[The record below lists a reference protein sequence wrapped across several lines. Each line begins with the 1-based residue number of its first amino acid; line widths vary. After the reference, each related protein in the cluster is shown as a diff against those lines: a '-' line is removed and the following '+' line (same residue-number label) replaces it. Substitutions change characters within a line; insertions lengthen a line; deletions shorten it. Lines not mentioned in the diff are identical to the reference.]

1 MLQCHQ
7 ELTLKDALSDS
18 LIRTVM
24 AADGV
29 DPRELEATL
38 TEIARNLRA
47 GSHRRRSAPNGGALR

>member
-1 MLQCHQ
+1 MLQWHQ
-7 ELTLKDALSDS
+7 EFNLKDALADS

-38 TEIARNLRA
+38 TEIARNLKG
-47 GSHRRRSAPNGGALR
+47 GSPGGCDQPGNAVL

>member
-18 LIRTVM
+18 LIRAVM

-38 TEIARNLRA
+38 TEIARNLKG
-47 GSHRRRSAPNGGALR
+47 GSRSRRSPPNGGAV

>member
-18 LIRTVM
+18 LIRAVM

-38 TEIARNLRA
+38 TTIARNLNGGWR
-47 GSHRRRSAPNGGALR
+47 RRRSPPNRGIV